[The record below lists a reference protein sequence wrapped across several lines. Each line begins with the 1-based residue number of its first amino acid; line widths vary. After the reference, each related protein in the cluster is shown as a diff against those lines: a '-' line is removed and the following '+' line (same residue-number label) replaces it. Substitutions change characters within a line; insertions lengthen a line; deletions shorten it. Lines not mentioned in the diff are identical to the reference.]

1 MYVRVHLSWHT
12 QGVKTS
18 RDAQKDREAMRS
30 NAPVSGQAH
39 SNVEK
44 PIAVA
49 GELVQHVKE
58 RRYIDECVIIGLHD
72 ESCVIV

>member
-1 MYVRVHLSWHT
+1 
-12 QGVKTS
+12 
-18 RDAQKDREAMRS
+18 MRS

-72 ESCVIV
+72 EVLRHSLTPHAQT